1 MPEIKV
7 WTSGQ
12 TWPERK
18 ISSWFCP
25 AGRNLF
31 SYHPVMT
38 GVWPKAPWNTPL
50 PHLYTLWN
58 GNPRVTGC
66 AGEDDCGNSA
76 HGLIGWFLLRTC
88 FELTTWPNSVTTII
102 CKILTFTRE
111 GTWYRDWLPCVGGS
125 GGGGCVYFFEDWTKE
140 AKWLIQII
148 RSLFF
153 SSFDFGD
160 YDFCSK
166 LKTGCLGYEKIKAL
180 IQNKRCQVWEERRR
194 RAWVYVSEEELSG
207 VL

>member
-1 MPEIKV
+1 
-7 WTSGQ
+7 
-12 TWPERK
+12 
-18 ISSWFCP
+18 
-25 AGRNLF
+25 
-31 SYHPVMT
+31 MT
-38 GVWPKAPWNTPL
+38 GVWPKASCSTAL

-66 AGEDDCGNSA
+66 AGEDGCSNSE

-88 FELTTWPNSVTTII
+88 FEFTTCPNSVTTII
-102 CKILTFTRE
+102 CKILTFTGA
-111 GTWYRDWLPCVGGS
+111 GTWYQDWLPCVGG
-125 GGGGCVYFFEDWTKE
+125 GVGGGCIYFFEDWTKE

-160 YDFCSK
+160 YDFRSK

-180 IQNKRCQVWEERRR
+180 KQKKMPSLGGEEMSSLGLCFWRRFI
-194 RAWVYVSEEELSG
+194 LSFIKAKNTNITLVFMLG
-207 VL
+207 SKHLKICNMYFKHCSTF